1 MSWIYKNKK
10 ITDLK
15 QLKRNT
21 MGFVYRID
29 HIPSGKSYVGKKFL
43 VFTRKQ
49 KLGKKELKLF
59 EGQKGRP
66 PKFKVV
72 SKESDWKTYWSSNK
86 QLLEL
91 IKNEPKENFKRIIL
105 NFCTSK
111 KELTYFETKYQFLY
125 EVLEK
130 SNEFFN
136 DNILGKFFSRDF
148 GDTK

>member
-1 MSWIYKNKK
+1 MSWTYNKK
-10 ITDLK
+10 EITSID
-15 QLKRNT
+15 QLEKEI

-29 HIPSGKSYVGKKFL
+29 HIPSNKSYVGKKFL

-66 PKFKVV
+66 PKFKIV

-91 IKNEPKENFKRIIL
+91 VKNEPKENFKRTIL
-105 NFCTSK
+105 HFATSK

-148 GDTK
+148 GDIS